1 MTRASLNEKANVLF
15 KELKNTMNTR
25 EISKKLNVSPGT
37 VLRWIEND
45 NIPWNYYI
53 DISRIM
59 NVPVDY
65 SLLSFTEKD
74 QFFTPHATA
83 KKCYDVFIEKTGI
96 TVSDYIFIE
105 PGAGKGSFLNLF
117 PENSRIGVDI
127 EPMAEEIIKG
137 DYLEWTPE
145 MAYDRVGYSK
155 KFIAFGNPP
164 FGLRGHTALKFI
176 NHSSKFCDYVC
187 FILPQLFG
195 SSGRGSPGKRIKDM
209 VLIFSE
215 NIDNSFYFPDDK
227 QVSVNCVFQIWKH
240 KKLILENMEEN
251 IYSNQ
256 GNRSDTKVVSLS
268 DGGKP
273 SNTRNKNMIGK
284 CDFYLPSTC
293 FGKEKMKIYESFEEL
308 PHKRGYGI
316 LFDSLN
322 KNEKINKAR
331 GVDWG
336 EKSFLSTNGAYNL
349 NKNIILEN
357 I

>member
-1 MTRASLNEKANVLF
+1 MTSTSLDEKTNTLF
-15 KELKNTMNTR
+15 KQLKTIMNTN

-45 NIPWNYYI
+45 NVPWNYYI

-59 NVPVDY
+59 NIPVDY
-65 SLLSFTEKD
+65 SALSFTEKD
-74 QFFTPHATA
+74 QFFTPYETA
-83 KKCYDVFIEKTGI
+83 KKCYDIFIEKTGI
-96 TVSDYIFIE
+96 TESEYVFIE
-105 PGAGKGSFLNLF
+105 PGAGKGSFLSLF
-117 PENSRIGVDI
+117 PKNSRIGIDI
-127 EPMAEEIIKG
+127 EPMSEEIIKR
-137 DYLEWTPE
+137 DYLDWQPVIVDNTGCS
-145 MAYDRVGYSK
+145 R

-176 NHSSKFCDYVC
+176 IHSSKFCDYVC

-195 SSGRGSPGKRIKDM
+195 SQGRGSPGKRIKDM
-209 VLIFSE
+209 ILIFSE
-215 NIDNSFYFPDDK
+215 NVDNSFFFPDDK
-227 QVSVNCVFQIWKH
+227 QVNVNCVFQIWKN
-240 KKLILENMEEN
+240 KKLLQTDYEEN
-251 IYSNQ
+251 IYTSET
-256 GNRSDTKVVSLS
+256 RAISAKVVSLS

-293 FGKEKMKIYESFEEL
+293 FGKEKMKIYMSFEDL
-308 PHKRGYGI
+308 PHRRGYGI
-316 LFDSLN
+316 LFDSLD
-322 KNEKINKAR
+322 KDEKISKAR
-331 GVDWG
+331 SVNWG